1 MFNFWSQICLVSTK
15 GFVTDAK
22 YQSANDMKKVCRCLN
37 EASSEWWEEKQ
48 SKSGCPLSLAGSH
61 CVILC
66 FIIISLTFAT
76 VDSAV
81 MFDHPCFYMVVSRV
95 EGVRAGTLS
104 RGRIWLKWRVDLGA
118 GRVGAD
124 QYNAHR
130 VLVWWIWG
138 CVVYPEVLW
147 WPFGKSLSIANLIP
161 SVLFSVSLSTNT

>member
-1 MFNFWSQICLVSTK
+1 MFNFWSQICLILTK
-15 GFVTDAK
+15 GYVTDAK

-81 MFDHPCFYMVVSRV
+81 KFDHPCFYMVVSRV

-104 RGRIWLKWRVDLGA
+104 RGRIWLKWRVDLEA
-118 GRVGAD
+118 GRVGAA
-124 QYNAHR
+124 QYNANW
-130 VLVWWIWG
+130 VLLWG
-138 CVVYPEVLW
+138 CVYTEVLW
-147 WPFGKSLSIANLIP
+147 WPVGRSLSIANLIP